1 MSEPHDEGHEEEQ
14 IGDLEEQEVSEQQAD
29 AVQGG
34 AARRGGDD
42 DLDDLEV
49 ER

>member
-1 MSEPHDEGHEEEQ
+1 MTEPQDEGREEEQ
-14 IGDLEEQEVSEQQAD
+14 ITDLEEQELSEQQAD